1 MPDLGFVPT
10 PRPTPDATA
19 TPTTDVPAAAP
30 VFAAALPGGAVV
42 TPAVPVP
49 AAFVATG
56 ATASPVAR
64 SAGDPVVF
72 TPSPLAAASTVAPVI
87 DRAASEAARAEG
99 FAAGYAAG
107 AREAA
112 RVAQEESVRVRAA
125 AEQHRVAAQAALDH
139 ALDTL
144 QAAASA
150 AAARTVPVVAEVD
163 RRLHAA
169 ALDLATAV
177 LGIELA
183 DHAQGARAVLAR
195 VLAQVDPAEPVT
207 VRMHP
212 DDLAAVPA
220 ATSATGGTA
229 PTLPATVTLVADA
242 TLAAGD
248 AVAELPDG
256 YLDAR
261 VTTALARARA
271 ALEQA

>member
-10 PRPTPDATA
+10 PRPTPDAA
-19 TPTTDVPAAAP
+19 AAPSTDAPAAAP

-42 TPAVPVP
+42 APLAP

-56 ATASPVAR
+56 ATTSAAGRPAAEPV
-64 SAGDPVVF
+64 PF
-72 TPSPLAAASTVAPVI
+72 TPSPLAAAATAAPVI

-125 AEQHRVAAQAALDH
+125 AEERRVAAQAALDH
-139 ALDTL
+139 ALDAL

-150 AAARTVPVVAEVD
+150 AAERTVPVVAEVEHL
-163 RRLHAA
+163 LHAA

-177 LGIELA
+177 LGVELA

-195 VLAQVDPAEPVT
+195 VLAQVDAAEPVT

-212 DDLAAVPA
+212 DDLAAVAA
-220 ATSATGGTA
+220 ATTATGGA
-229 PTLPATVTLVADA
+229 VPTLPATVTLVPDA
-242 TLAAGD
+242 TLVPGD

-271 ALEQA
+271 ALERA